1 MITCLSLSDF
11 DFDSLM
17 SFIMSS
23 ASYSKSV
30 NNLEMLAAAVKNLLS
45 LLIAS
50 SFNLSISFIFSFTVN
65 LNFISSSWQFSLLK
79 NLFSKVQYFNS
90 NFKSSKIS

>member
-17 SFIMSS
+17 SFIMFSS
-23 ASYSKSV
+23 SYSKSV

-50 SFNLSISFIFSFTVN
+50 SFNLSIS
-65 LNFISSSWQFSLLK
+65 WQFSLLK